1 MAAQPTLLLVLDLSG
16 TFVFALGGA
25 LTGLRAVRL
34 DIVGVVTL
42 AVVTAI
48 GGGILRDV
56 LIGSVPPATFSDWRY
71 LTVATLGGLIA
82 SGSDRWLDRLT
93 LPINLLDAAGL
104 GFFAVTGASKALAY
118 GLGPGQAAI
127 LGAITGVGG
136 GTLRDVL
143 IREVPAVL
151 HSGLYAIPALVGAGI
166 TVATIRGGVYGPA
179 AAIVAVAACFLV
191 RMVGLLFD
199 LNAPGPRKASPGPRA

>member
-1 MAAQPTLLLVLDLSG
+1 MAAQPTLLLALDLCG

-25 LTGLRAVRL
+25 WTALRTVRL

-42 AVVTAI
+42 GMVTAI
-48 GGGILRDV
+48 GGGIVRDV

-71 LTVATLGGLIA
+71 LAVATAGGLIA
-82 SGSDRWLDRLT
+82 FGSGRWLERLSV
-93 LPINLLDAAGL
+93 PIEVFDAAGL
-104 GFFAVTGASKALAY
+104 GLFAVTGASKALAY
-118 GLGPGQAAI
+118 GLGPGQAVI

-143 IREVPAVL
+143 VRRVPAVL
-151 HSGLYAIPALVGAGI
+151 HSELYAIPAMIGAGI

-179 AAIVAVAACFLV
+179 AAVVAVATCVLV
-191 RMVGLLFD
+191 RLLGVFFG
-199 LNAPGPRKASPGPRA
+199 LNAPGPRKAPPAA